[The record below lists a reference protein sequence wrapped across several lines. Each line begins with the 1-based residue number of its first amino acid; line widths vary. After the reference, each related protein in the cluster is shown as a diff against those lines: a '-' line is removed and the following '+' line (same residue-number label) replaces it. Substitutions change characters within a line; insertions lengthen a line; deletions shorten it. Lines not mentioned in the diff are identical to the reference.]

1 VREIE
6 ILDNQIRVLEEQYAT
21 LSEQAV
27 AAEVNRSSF
36 ADYSVKILS
45 PALDAVQAG
54 RGDIVRI
61 LLAPIL
67 ALMAGIGLA
76 FYLENLDH
84 SIANRE
90 DVERHVKIPVLAS
103 FPETR
108 VKEGESKG
116 LSGGSIPFRRRGS
129 GRL

>member
-1 VREIE
+1 M
-6 ILDNQIRVLEEQYAT
+6 
-21 LSEQAV
+21 LSEQLV
-27 AAEVNRSSF
+27 ESEINRASF
-36 ADYSVKILS
+36 SDYSVKVLS
-45 PALDAVQAG
+45 PALDAVQNG
-54 RGDIVRI
+54 RGDVVKL

-90 DVERHVKIPVLAS
+90 DVERHVNIPVLAS

-108 VKEGESKG
+108 VKEGDSKG
-116 LSGGSIPFRRRGS
+116 LSGSSVPFRRRGGS
-129 GRL
+129 GRM